1 MSPQGRYNADF
12 NGDEHMNTADA
23 TRISYVYVRDA
34 TRISYVYVRTMPN
47 NIEHKL
53 HTHHPSL
60 NCRLSGNDSV
70 VAQFCFPQ
78 M

>member
-12 NGDEHMNTADA
+12 NGDEHMNTA
-23 TRISYVYVRDA
+23 DA